1 MTLWQRFTAWR
12 RSRPFWGGLLAAL
25 AGVEIIASTKM
36 TLDGATLSVGINGFQ
51 ALLIPLMLVLAG
63 LLAWFT
69 PAQRMFYGL
78 IAVFVATY
86 SLLAVNLGGWFV
98 GTLLGIAGGGLIFA
112 WNPADGDPA
121 GDGEPESG
129 DDGDQHADMDGLLDG
144 PMTDTLPPAAN
155 PLRDGVPAPRQPA
168 EDQTA
173 ADERHHGGPRHAAM
187 VIAVATLTASALS
200 LVVAQQPARAADCGT
215 QSTARTGPVR
225 EVVGGILDAVG
236 GLLGADQAS
245 PSPAASPE
253 PCPSPEEPDPS
264 PTGGPKPSASPKP
277 EPSSS
282 PEPSGSPM
290 PSGSPAPSGSDSPEP
305 SGSPT
310 PSPAPTLKAAR
321 GQQAV
326 AERPGL
332 MTGSRVSMV
341 GLTFDGIVEL
351 PTKDGG
357 TVRTLRF
364 SMDRSDTNDFRL
376 RVYGKDGAVT
386 DITTPR
392 LTVAGD
398 RVYFYTSRFRGKA
411 LGVLD
416 VDYTPD
422 APPVLTPPLVFFTD
436 PVIDLVYV
444 DSPELR
450 APDMKIVEH
459 TI

>member
-1 MTLWQRFTAWR
+1 MTLWQRFSAWR

-25 AGVEIIASTKM
+25 AGVEIIATTKM

-78 IAVFVATY
+78 IAVFVAIY
-86 SLLAVNLGGWFV
+86 SLLAVNLGGWFL

-121 GDGEPESG
+121 GGGEPESG

-144 PMTDTLPPAAN
+144 PMTDTLPRAVN
-155 PLRDGVPAPRQPA
+155 PLRDGVPAPRQA
-168 EDQTA
+168 GDDQTV
-173 ADERHHGGPRHAAM
+173 ADDRHHGGPRHAAM
-187 VIAVATLTASALS
+187 VIAVATLAASALS

-215 QSTARTGPVR
+215 QTAAVRTGPVR
-225 EVVGGILDAVG
+225 EVIGGILDAVG

-245 PSPAASPE
+245 PSPSPSASPE
-253 PCPSPEEPDPS
+253 PCPSPEEPSAS

-277 EPSSS
+277 D
-282 PEPSGSPM
+282 PSGSPS
-290 PSGSPAPSGSDSPEP
+290 PSGSASPDP

-310 PSPAPTLKAAR
+310 PSPAPIIKAAR
-321 GQQAV
+321 GQQPV
-326 AERPGL
+326 AERPAL
-332 MTGSRVSMV
+332 MTGSRVTMY
-341 GLTFDGIVEL
+341 GLAFDGIVEL

-364 SMDRSDTNDFRL
+364 SMDKSDTNDFRL
-376 RVYGKDGAVT
+376 RVYGKDNWVT
-386 DITTPR
+386 DITTPK
-392 LTVAGD
+392 LTVEGD

-422 APPVLTPPLVFFTD
+422 EPPLLTPPLVFFTD

-444 DSPELR
+444 DSPKLR
-450 APDMKIVEH
+450 APDMKIDEH
-459 TI
+459 RI

>member
-1 MTLWQRFTAWR
+1 MTLWQRFSAWR

-25 AGVEIIASTKM
+25 AGVEIIATTKM
-36 TLDGATLSVGINGFQ
+36 TLDGATLSVGLNGFQ

-78 IAVFVATY
+78 IAVFVAIY
-86 SLLAVNLGGWFV
+86 SLLAVNLGGWFL

-112 WNPADGDPA
+112 WNPAAGEPADG
-121 GDGEPESG
+121 GEPEPG
-129 DDGDQHADMDGLLDG
+129 DDGDHHADMDGLLDG
-144 PMTDTLPPAAN
+144 PMTDTLPPAVN
-155 PLRDGVPAPRQPA
+155 PLRDGVPGPRQPA
-168 EDQTA
+168 DDQTV
-173 ADERHHGGPRHAAM
+173 ADERRGGPRHAAM
-187 VIAVATLTASALS
+187 VIVAATLATSALS

-215 QSTARTGPVR
+215 QTAAARTGPVR

-236 GLLGADQAS
+236 GLLGADQSS
-245 PSPAASPE
+245 PSPSPSASPE
-253 PCPSPEEPDPS
+253 PCPTPEEPEPS
-264 PTGGPKPSASPKP
+264 ATGGPKPSASAK
-277 EPSSS
+277 
-282 PEPSGSPM
+282 PEPSGSASPGG
-290 PSGSPAPSGSDSPEP
+290 PSSPEP

-310 PSPAPTLKAAR
+310 PSPAPVIKAAR

-332 MTGSRVSMV
+332 MTGSRVTMY
-341 GLTFDGIVEL
+341 GLAFDGIVEL

-364 SMDRSDTNDFRL
+364 SMDKSDTSDFRL
-376 RVYGKDGAVT
+376 RVYGKDGVVT
-386 DITTPR
+386 DITTPK

-422 APPVLTPPLVFFTD
+422 SPPLLTPPLVFFTD
-436 PVIDLVYV
+436 PMIDLVYV

-450 APDMKIVEH
+450 APDMRIVEH
-459 TI
+459 RI